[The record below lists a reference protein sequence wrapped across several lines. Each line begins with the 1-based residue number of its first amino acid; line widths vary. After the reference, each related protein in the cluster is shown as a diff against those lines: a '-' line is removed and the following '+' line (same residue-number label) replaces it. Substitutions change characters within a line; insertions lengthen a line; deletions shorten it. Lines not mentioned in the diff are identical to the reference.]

1 MDRPSENPM
10 TKLIS
15 LFAFLATT
23 ATLTACGSAI
33 PHSPMLDSEPGA
45 GAVLTRAPRTLRL
58 YFEDLPDVDRSALRL
73 VGPNGEHQLRG
84 MHTMA
89 ADDLMIEILD
99 PLTPGDYTVEWT
111 TVIADDPA
119 VYSGKFDFSVQERP

>member
-1 MDRPSENPM
+1 MDKPSENPM

-15 LFAFLATT
+15 LFTLLVTT
-23 ATLTACGSAI
+23 ATLAACGSTI
-33 PHSPMLDSEPGA
+33 SHSPMLDSEPGV

-111 TVIADDPA
+111 TVIADDLT
-119 VYSGKFDFSVQERP
+119 VYSGKFDFTVQERP

>member
-1 MDRPSENPM
+1 MVNPPKNPM

-15 LFAFLATT
+15 LFTFLVTT
-23 ATLTACGSAI
+23 ATLVACGSAI
-33 PHSPMLDSEPGA
+33 PHSPMLDSEPEA

-111 TVIADDPA
+111 TVIADNPT
-119 VYSGKFDFSVQERP
+119 VYSGTFDFTVEERP

>member
-1 MDRPSENPM
+1 MVNSPENPM

-15 LFAFLATT
+15 LFTLLVIT
-23 ATLTACGSAI
+23 ATLAACGSAI
-33 PHSPMLDSEPGA
+33 PHSPMLNSEPEA

-58 YFEDLPDVDRSALRL
+58 YFKDLPDVVQSALRL

-99 PLTPGDYTVEWT
+99 PVTPGDYTVEWT
-111 TVIADDPA
+111 TVIVNNPT
-119 VYSGKFDFSVQERP
+119 VYSDTFDFTVEDRP

>member
-1 MDRPSENPM
+1 MVNPSENSM

-15 LFAFLATT
+15 LFTFLVTT
-23 ATLTACGSAI
+23 ATLAACGLAI
-33 PHSPMLDSEPGA
+33 PHSPMLDSEPEA

-58 YFEDLPDVDRSALRL
+58 DFEDLPDVDRSALRL
-73 VGPNGEHQLRG
+73 VGPSGEHQLRG
-84 MHTMA
+84 IHTMA

-111 TVIADDPA
+111 TVVADDPT
-119 VYSGKFDFSVQERP
+119 VYSGEFDFTVQERP

>member
-1 MDRPSENPM
+1 
-10 TKLIS
+10 
-15 LFAFLATT
+15 
-23 ATLTACGSAI
+23 
-33 PHSPMLDSEPGA
+33 MLDSEPGA

-73 VGPNGEHQLRG
+73 VGPKGEQQLRG

-99 PLTPGDYTVEWT
+99 PLTPGDYTRRMDNGNCGRSDRLYRQVRL
-111 TVIADDPA
+111 
-119 VYSGKFDFSVQERP
+119 YSARATLTRI

>member
-1 MDRPSENPM
+1 
-10 TKLIS
+10 
-15 LFAFLATT
+15 
-23 ATLTACGSAI
+23 
-33 PHSPMLDSEPGA
+33 MLDSEPEA

-111 TVIADDPA
+111 TVIVDDPT
-119 VYSGKFDFSVQERP
+119 VYSGKFDFTVQERP

>member
-1 MDRPSENPM
+1 M

-33 PHSPMLDSEPGA
+33 SHSPMLDSEPGA

>member
-1 MDRPSENPM
+1 MVNPSENSM

-15 LFAFLATT
+15 LFTFLVTT
-23 ATLTACGSAI
+23 ATLAACGSTI
-33 PHSPMLDSEPGA
+33 SHSPMLDSEPEA

-111 TVIADDPA
+111 TVIADDLT
-119 VYSGKFDFSVQERP
+119 VYSGKFDFTVQERP

>member
-1 MDRPSENPM
+1 MANPSEKPM

-15 LFAFLATT
+15 LFTFLVTT
-23 ATLTACGSAI
+23 ATLAACGSAI
-33 PHSPMLDSEPGA
+33 PHSPIFDSEPEA

-73 VGPNGEHQLRG
+73 VGPNGENQLRG

-111 TVIADDPA
+111 TVIADDPN
-119 VYSGKFDFSVQERP
+119 VYSGKFDFTVQERP

>member
-1 MDRPSENPM
+1 MVNPSENPM

-15 LFAFLATT
+15 LFTLLVTT
-23 ATLTACGSAI
+23 AMLAACGSAI
-33 PHSPMLDSEPGA
+33 PHSPMLDSEPEA

-111 TVIADDPA
+111 TVIADDPT
-119 VYSGKFDFSVQERP
+119 VYSGKFDFTVQERP

>member
-1 MDRPSENPM
+1 MVNSPENPM

-15 LFAFLATT
+15 LFTLLVIT
-23 ATLTACGSAI
+23 ATLAACGSAI
-33 PHSPMLDSEPGA
+33 PHSPMLDSEPEA

-73 VGPNGEHQLRG
+73 MGPNSEHQLRG

-99 PLTPGDYTVEWT
+99 PLAPGDYTVEWT
-111 TVIADDPA
+111 TVIADDPT
-119 VYSGKFDFSVQERP
+119 VYSGKFDFTVQERP

>member
-1 MDRPSENPM
+1 
-10 TKLIS
+10 
-15 LFAFLATT
+15 
-23 ATLTACGSAI
+23 
-33 PHSPMLDSEPGA
+33 MLDSEPRA

-111 TVIADDPA
+111 TVIADDPT
-119 VYSGKFDFSVQERP
+119 VYSGKFDFTVQERP

>member
-1 MDRPSENPM
+1 MVSPSENPM

-15 LFAFLATT
+15 LFTLLVTT
-23 ATLTACGSAI
+23 ATLAACGSAI
-33 PHSPMLDSEPGA
+33 SHSPMLDSEPEV

-111 TVIADDPA
+111 TVIADDLT
-119 VYSGKFDFSVQERP
+119 VYSGKFDFTVQERP

>member
-1 MDRPSENPM
+1 MVNPSENSM

-15 LFAFLATT
+15 LFTFLVTT
-23 ATLTACGSAI
+23 ATLAACGLAI
-33 PHSPMLDSEPGA
+33 PHSPMLDSEPEA

-111 TVIADDPA
+111 TLVADDPTI
-119 VYSGKFDFSVQERP
+119 YSGKFDFTLQERP

>member
-1 MDRPSENPM
+1 M

-33 PHSPMLDSEPGA
+33 SHSPMLDSEPGA

-111 TVIADDPA
+111 TVIANDPT
-119 VYSGKFDFSVQERP
+119 VYTGKFDFTVQERP